1 MLTKDETARVLAH
14 AHFAV
19 EPGLTQVFRLL
30 AAREDADAEPVKL
43 LEVNAATVP
52 TGVVP
57 LHFDPL
63 PGRGVLHPPVV
74 VEVTPAEC
82 DQIRR
87 GELALPGGWVV
98 GDEIAAPAAAA
109 GVA

>member
-1 MLTKDETARVLAH
+1 MPTKNEAARALAH

-19 EPGLTQVFRLL
+19 EPGLTRVFRVLGTQ
-30 AAREDADAEPVKL
+30 EDTDAEPVKL

-57 LHFDPL
+57 LYFGPV
-63 PGRGVLHPPVV
+63 PARGMPYPSVV
-74 VEVTPAEC
+74 VEVTPAEY
-82 DQIRR
+82 DQLRR
-87 GELALPGGWVV
+87 GELRLPGGWVV